1 MPRWDFL
8 REISTDYRLKRHNN
22 FRKLQ
27 FHPLDDPILKVQVSM
42 EQTKNQSSQSTST
55 LLDLEKYRLKLKLRD
70 SGVEWH
76 EDKAGKFK
84 IWLRLGNSQAVQ
96 S

>member
-1 MPRWDFL
+1 
-8 REISTDYRLKRHNN
+8 
-22 FRKLQ
+22 
-27 FHPLDDPILKVQVSM
+27 M

>member
-1 MPRWDFL
+1 MQATENTNTQPED
-8 REISTDYRLKRHNN
+8 K
-22 FRKLQ
+22 
-27 FHPLDDPILKVQVSM
+27 
-42 EQTKNQSSQSTST
+42 

-84 IWLRLGNSQAVQ
+84 IWLRLGAQPNAAHT
-96 S
+96 